1 MKAAQWII
9 LVSIALL
16 IVGCAS
22 QQQQPQVVKK
32 AVDFG
37 DYYRLVIED
46 AAPKMASEQLRLTV
60 GYSGC
65 SDNHPFKVDYRV
77 INSKAAEVWLVHDG
91 LGEACEKFI
100 TESRTLDLPKA
111 LLAFEK
117 IMLQVPGA
125 EPISLR

>member
-9 LVSIALL
+9 LGSIALL
-16 IVGCAS
+16 LAACAS
-22 QQQQPQVVKK
+22 QQPQVVEK

-37 DYYRLVIED
+37 DYYRLVTED
-46 AAPKMASEQLRLTV
+46 AAPAMASEQLRCTV

-77 INSKAAEVWLVHDG
+77 INSKTAEVWLVHDG
-91 LGEACEKFI
+91 RGESCEKFI

-117 IMLQVPGA
+117 ITLQVPGA
-125 EPISLR
+125 APISLR